1 MDGAAT
7 TWCFMGSIAE
17 VLMEFID
24 LQAIAEKIRTGMIF
38 QIECMWKRTRGP
50 VTQRS
55 TPRLRVRSLYFI
67 CIAMLL
73 HKILSLF
80 LPTLHRITGQF
91 DPPTNSKLLGVK
103 SIQYSSDSF
112 ETLRPETSKATNMWK
127 DIYQSPELGFRGC
140 VNSFPLT
147 WTIQICE

>member
-24 LQAIAEKIRTGMIF
+24 LQAIAEKIRTEMIF
-38 QIECMWKRTRGP
+38 QIECMWKEH
-50 VTQRS
+50 VVRS
-55 TPRLRVRSLYFI
+55 LNVVHRDLELNRSLYFI

-80 LPTLHRITGQF
+80 LPTLHRITG
-91 DPPTNSKLLGVK
+91 
-103 SIQYSSDSF
+103 
-112 ETLRPETSKATNMWK
+112 
-127 DIYQSPELGFRGC
+127 
-140 VNSFPLT
+140 
-147 WTIQICE
+147 